1 VNLFPSF
8 MRTLV
13 PIAAGALLTLAAK
26 TGIDLDSGTSTT
38 VATAILTAA
47 YYLAFRLLEETGN
60 RIGNTPLRKLA
71 GILLGWA
78 RPPQYPPLTT
88 PAKAAAEANA

>member
-38 VATAILTAA
+38 VATAIVTAA
-47 YYLAFRLLEETGN
+47 YYLVFRLLEETAA

-71 GILLGWA
+71 GALLGWA
-78 RPPQYPPLTT
+78 RPPRYPAAAT
-88 PAKAAAEANA
+88 PAEASA

>member
-1 VNLFPSF
+1 LNLFPSF

-47 YYLAFRLLEETGN
+47 YYLLFRLLEETAT

-71 GILLGWA
+71 GVLLGWA
-78 RPPQYPPLTT
+78 RPPQYPPAVT
-88 PAKAAAEANA
+88 PAESGA